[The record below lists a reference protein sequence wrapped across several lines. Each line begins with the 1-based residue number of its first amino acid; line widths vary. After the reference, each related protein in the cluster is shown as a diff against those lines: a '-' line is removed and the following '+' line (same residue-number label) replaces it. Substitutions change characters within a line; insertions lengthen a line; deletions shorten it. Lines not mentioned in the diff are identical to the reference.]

1 MKKRNIK
8 KITGL
13 TAISTAMGASVNAAL
28 VPSIS
33 IPAGGLVSP
42 STLETINWDIDIDGT
57 NDFSFSKRTISSSI
71 LSVYYTTARMQDL
84 GDARVAGGFEK
95 LSSGAK
101 LGTASDG
108 LSFSPAAQNR
118 GLMYGYGIGNLS
130 LGSSL
135 SSGGWSV
142 GDTGYFGFKFTSSGN
157 THYGWAEM
165 TLSSSSLQATIN
177 EAWYNDTPD
186 GAVTVGVIPEPA
198 EFGLGLG
205 ALALGAVGLRR
216 MRHNRKAA

>member
-1 MKKRNIK
+1 MTAAS
-8 KITGL
+8 TGFFFY
-13 TAISTAMGASVNAAL
+13 IAS
-28 VPSIS
+28 
-33 IPAGGLVSP
+33 GLF
-42 STLETINWDIDIDGT
+42 LADW
-57 NDFSFSKRTISSSI
+57 R
-71 LSVYYTTARMQDL
+71 L
-84 GDARVAGGFEK
+84 GE
-95 LSSGAK
+95 
-101 LGTASDG
+101 
-108 LSFSPAAQNR
+108 
-118 GLMYGYGIGNLS
+118 
-130 LGSSL
+130 
-135 SSGGWSV
+135 
-142 GDTGYFGFKFTSSGN
+142 TGYFGFKFTSSGN

>member
-28 VPSIS
+28 VPSIT
-33 IPAGGLVSP
+33 IPAGGLVPP

-71 LSVYYTTARMQDL
+71 NSVYYTTARMQDL

-95 LSSGAK
+95 LSSGDK
-101 LGTASDG
+101 LGTALDG
-108 LSFSPAAQNR
+108 LSFSPTLQNR
-118 GLMYGYGIGNLS
+118 ALISSYSGTISVGG
-130 LGSSL
+130 SL
-135 SSGGWSV
+135 SAGGWSV
-142 GDTGYFGFKFTSSGN
+142 GDTGYFGFKFTISGN